1 MSGEAGRRGRRRGGE
16 ECVREKERV
25 GYDIIS
31 SVLGRTMGGKKLGD
45 GGKKEGKTKRI
56 TKERG
61 KRTTTRRRIS
71 RGRSRDTKML
81 GTHAAR
87 FSDVFLRNRKKV
99 VMKLFLHNDTFTYRS
114 GLKQKRS

>member
-1 MSGEAGRRGRRRGGE
+1 MQEKRRRRV
-16 ECVREKERV
+16 CVREREGGVRYHFVSV
-25 GYDIIS
+25 GSDD
-31 SVLGRTMGGKKLGD
+31 GEKKLGD
-45 GGKKEGKTKRI
+45 GEKKEGKTKRI